1 MRILGVIPARG
12 GSKGVPAKNLR
23 VVGGAPLVVHSIRTA
38 QAVSDLV
45 FRTVVST
52 DDPETAR
59 VAREAGGD
67 VPFLRPAALAGDHT
81 PMAPAVRHAVEFV
94 EADDRKTVEWV
105 LLLQP
110 TNPIRLREDV
120 EAAVR
125 LARAG
130 EPCSVAEGRPCDSV
144 VSVVR
149 VHATH
154 PVLMK
159 RIDGGW
165 LRPWGT
171 PEPRGGRRQDYDPPA
186 YMRNGAIYLTRRD
199 VVMGGSMW
207 GDRVRPYEMPEEW
220 SVGIDTE
227 LDLRLADLLMRE
239 DGAAHEDGPANEDR
253 LANEG
258 GAA

>member
-38 QAVSDLV
+38 EAVSDLV

-67 VPFLRPAALAGDHT
+67 VPFMRPAALAGDRA

-94 EADDRKTVEWV
+94 EADEGRRVEWV

-120 EAAVR
+120 EAVVG
-125 LARAG
+125 LAREG
-130 EPCSVAEGRPCDSV
+130 ECDSV

-159 RIDGGW
+159 RIEDGW
-165 LRPWGT
+165 LRPWGD
-171 PEPRGGRRQDYDPPA
+171 PEPKGGRRQDYAPPA
-186 YMRNGAIYLTRRD
+186 YMRNGALYLARRD
-199 VVMGGSMW
+199 VVIAGAMW
-207 GDRVRPYEMPEEW
+207 GDRVRPYEMPEER

-239 DGAAHEDGPANEDR
+239 
-253 LANEG
+253 G
-258 GAA
+258 GTG

>member
-38 QAVSDLV
+38 EAVSDLV

-67 VPFLRPAALAGDHT
+67 VPFMRPAALAGDRA

-94 EADDRKTVEWV
+94 EADEGRRVEWV

-120 EAAVR
+120 EAVVE
-125 LARAG
+125 LAQEG
-130 EPCSVAEGRPCDSV
+130 ECDSV

-159 RIDGGW
+159 RIEDGW
-165 LRPWGT
+165 LRPWGD
-171 PEPRGGRRQDYDPPA
+171 PEPKGGRRQDYAPPA
-186 YMRNGAIYLTRRD
+186 YMRNGTLYLARRD
-199 VVMGGSMW
+199 VVFAGAMW
-207 GDRVRPYEMPEEW
+207 GDRVRPYEMPEER

-239 DGAAHEDGPANEDR
+239 
-253 LANEG
+253 G
-258 GAA
+258 GTG

>member
-12 GSKGVPAKNLR
+12 GSKGVPAKNVR

-38 QAVSDLV
+38 EEVRDLV

-59 VAREAGGD
+59 LAREAGGD
-67 VPFLRPAALAGDHT
+67 VPFMRPASLAGDRT

-94 EADDRKTVEWV
+94 EADEGARVDWV

-125 LARAG
+125 LAR
-130 EPCSVAEGRPCDSV
+130 ESELDPERECDSV

-159 RIDGGW
+159 RVEDGW
-165 LRPWGT
+165 LRPWGA
-171 PEPRGGRRQDYDPPA
+171 PEPEGGRRQDYAPPA
-186 YMRNGAIYLTRRD
+186 FMRNGAVYLTRRD
-199 VVMGGSMW
+199 VVMSGSMW
-207 GDRVRPYEMPEEW
+207 GDRVRPYEMPEER

-227 LDLRLADLLMRE
+227 LDLRLVDLLMRE
-239 DGAAHEDGPANEDR
+239 SETGREDDARQDDGAG
-253 LANEG
+253 
-258 GAA
+258 

>member
-23 VVGGAPLVVHSIRTA
+23 VVGGAPLVAHSIRTA
-38 QAVSDLV
+38 EAVSDLV

-67 VPFLRPAALAGDHT
+67 VPFMRPAALAGDRA

-94 EADDRKTVEWV
+94 EADEGRRVEWV

-120 EAAVR
+120 EAVVE
-125 LARAG
+125 LAREG
-130 EPCSVAEGRPCDSV
+130 ECDSV

-159 RIDGGW
+159 RIEDGW
-165 LRPWGT
+165 LRPWGD
-171 PEPRGGRRQDYDPPA
+171 PEPKGGRRQDYAPPA
-186 YMRNGAIYLTRRD
+186 YMRNGALYLTRRD
-199 VVMGGSMW
+199 VVIAGAMW
-207 GDRVRPYEMPEEW
+207 GDRVRPYEMPEER

-239 DGAAHEDGPANEDR
+239 
-253 LANEG
+253 G
-258 GAA
+258 GTG

>member
-23 VVGGAPLVVHSIRTA
+23 IVGGAPLVVHSIRTA

-67 VPFLRPAALAGDHT
+67 VPFLRPAALAGDRA

-94 EADDRKTVEWV
+94 EADDGKTVEWV

-120 EAAVR
+120 ETAVR
-125 LARAG
+125 LAR
-130 EPCSVAEGRPCDSV
+130 EDRSCDSV
-144 VSVVR
+144 VSVVQ

-159 RIDGGW
+159 RIVGGW
-165 LRPWGT
+165 LRPWGA
-171 PEPRGGRRQDYDPPA
+171 PEPPGGRRQDYDPPA

-207 GDRVRPYEMPEEW
+207 GDRVRPYEMPEER

-239 DGAAHEDGPANEDR
+239 AGPAREDGPAR
-253 LANEG
+253 GSRAALEG

>member
-23 VVGGAPLVVHSIRTA
+23 IVGGAPLVVHSIRTA
-38 QAVSDLV
+38 EAVSDLV

-67 VPFLRPAALAGDHT
+67 VPFLRPPALAGDRS

-94 EADDRKTVEWV
+94 EADDGITVEWV

-125 LARAG
+125 LAQEG
-130 EPCSVAEGRPCDSV
+130 EGRPAEEGRPCDSV

-159 RIDGGW
+159 RIERGW
-165 LRPWGT
+165 LRPWGA
-171 PEPRGGRRQDYDPPA
+171 PEPEGVRRQECSPPA
-186 YMRNGAIYLTRRD
+186 YMRNGALYLTRRD

-207 GDRVRPYEMPEEW
+207 GDRVRPYEMPEER

-227 LDLRLADLLMRE
+227 LDLRLVELLMRE
-239 DGAAHEDGPANEDR
+239 
-253 LANEG
+253 G